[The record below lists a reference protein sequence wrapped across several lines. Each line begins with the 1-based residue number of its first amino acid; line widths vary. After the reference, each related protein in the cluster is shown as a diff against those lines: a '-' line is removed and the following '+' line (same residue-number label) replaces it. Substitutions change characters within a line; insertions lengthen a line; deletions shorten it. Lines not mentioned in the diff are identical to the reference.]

1 MSMSQDSWP
10 PALKDWVSKC
20 LGMMTDLNRA
30 EAQAELKQ
38 VIHDAFVSK
47 SLWTTDWSGMQLQ
60 SLIPKPMPVVN
71 NLKRKKTNHAMEP
84 PTTKKQ
90 KKNALKKAEAS
101 RTFDPNDRA
110 ALDRRAQRFQREH
123 EIERQ
128 KNLTSQTANLHL
140 SHHPRY
146 AHTPFDQ
153 SAEPE
158 GDPNVVDWDRYTIVG
173 TCTEL
178 FKDYLRLTSEPK
190 PEQIR
195 PLPILQQAFEQIKI
209 RFRNRAPY
217 NWICNQLKSLRQDL
231 VVQRIKNEFTAKV
244 YESHARMALENNDMV
259 EYNQCQATLKTL
271 YELGIPGAHNEFTA
285 YRILMLLHGR
295 NRSESNLY
303 VGQLTAQQKEDKA
316 VQHALNV
323 QRALALG
330 NYHRLMRLYEEAPN
344 MSAYIMDHFIPR
356 ERARA
361 LICITR
367 AYKQIPISFLQN
379 ELCLETPEGT
389 HQFLQEYGCAIYT
402 PDAKSVDCNTID
414 QVTLQKTFE
423 QKYRKINIKGAI

>member
-1 MSMSQDSWP
+1 MSQDSWP
-10 PALKDWVSKC
+10 PALKEWVSKC

-30 EAQAELKQ
+30 DAQAELKQ
-38 VIHDAFVSK
+38 VIHDAFVTK
-47 SLWTTDWSGMQLQ
+47 SLWTTDWNGMQLQ
-60 SLIPKPMPVVN
+60 SLIPKPMPMVN
-71 NLKRKKTNHAMEP
+71 NLKRKKTANVYEAP
-84 PTTKKQ
+84 IATKKQ
-90 KKNALKKAEAS
+90 KKNALKKAETA
-101 RTFDPNDRA
+101 RNFDPNDRA

-123 EIERQ
+123 DLERQ
-128 KNLTSQTANLHL
+128 KNLTSQTASL
-140 SHHPRY
+140 SLGSSHPRY
-146 AHTPFDQ
+146 AHLSFDNTPDPD
-153 SAEPE
+153 A
-158 GDPNVVDWDRYTIVG
+158 DPNVMDWDRYTIVG
-173 TCTEL
+173 TCTDI

-190 PEQIR
+190 PESIR
-195 PLPILQQAFEQIKI
+195 PLPILEQAFEQIKI

-231 VVQRIKNEFTAKV
+231 VVQRIKNDFTAKV

-259 EYNQCQATLKTL
+259 EYNQCQATLKSL

-330 NYHRLMRLYEEAPN
+330 NYHRLMRLYEESPN

-367 AYKQIPISFLQN
+367 AYKTLPIEFLQS
-379 ELCLETPEGT
+379 ELCLETLEGT
-389 HQFLQEYGCAIYT
+389 HQFLQEYGCATYT
-402 PDAKSVDCNTID
+402 ADQKNIDCNAIS
-414 QVTLQKTFE
+414 QANVQKTFE
-423 QKYRKINIKGAI
+423 QKYRKVGIKGAI